1 MDVLE
6 LVPSAG
12 TPIVLEKDR
21 TLFGREVGCDVV
33 LNDSSVSR
41 RHAIVER
48 RGEHWLILDQ
58 QSANGTFVDG
68 QRVIQAYLR
77 PGQELR
83 LGSIAFR
90 VAAAAESDESP
101 TMPRAAV
108 ARAKPAM
115 ASQPAPQAPAPPT
128 PLPPTSPPP
137 APPPP
142 ANAAAQAEAAALL
155 GVWPGAQPEE
165 VLHRY
170 QKLRDDLAGRLK
182 HSPTPALKRMYQK
195 NLQDLRQACET
206 LLPGSTTQ

>member
-6 LVPSAG
+6 LVPSGGAA
-12 TPIVLEKDR
+12 IVLDKNR

-33 LNDSSVSR
+33 VNDSSVSR
-41 RHAIVER
+41 RHAVVER
-48 RGEHWLILDQ
+48 RGDRWLISDQ

-83 LGSIAFR
+83 LGSVSFR
-90 VAAAAESDESP
+90 VAAATASDESP

-108 ARAKPAM
+108 ASVAQQTPSPTPPA
-115 ASQPAPQAPAPPT
+115 APPAST
-128 PLPPTSPPP
+128 
-137 APPPP
+137 
-142 ANAAAQAEAAALL
+142 AAQTEAATLL

-165 VLHRY
+165 ILHRY
-170 QKLRDDLAGRLK
+170 QKLRDDLTGRLK
-182 HSPTPALKRMYQK
+182 HAPTPALKRMYQK
-195 NLQDLRQACET
+195 NLQDLRQASET

>member
-6 LVPSAG
+6 LVPTTGA
-12 TPIVLEKDR
+12 PIVLDRDR

-33 LNDSSVSR
+33 VNDSSVSR
-41 RHAIVER
+41 RHAVVER
-48 RGEHWLILDQ
+48 HGERWLILDQ

-77 PGQELR
+77 AGQELR

-90 VAAAAESDESP
+90 VAVAAEAEESP
-101 TMPRAAV
+101 TIPRAAV
-108 ARAKPAM
+108 KSTTPSVARAT
-115 ASQPAPQAPAPPT
+115 APPAAS
-128 PLPPTSPPP
+128 PAASPEPT
-137 APPPP
+137 PP
-142 ANAAAQAEAAALL
+142 ANTTAQAEAAALL

-182 HSPTPALKRMYQK
+182 HAPTPALKRMYQK

-206 LLPGSTTQ
+206 LLPGSTTP